1 MSSIVKVIHPSGVL
15 DKLQTEKIC
24 QEIADEINTGSR
36 LFLIDLQNITFMDSA
51 GLGSLA
57 KAFKLVRSVG
67 GELCLCSLREQPR
80 ILFELTGVEQ
90 IFKVFVN
97 RDEFKEAFALASD
110 VLNSNQD

>member
-1 MSSIVKVIHPSGVL
+1 MSSIVKVIQPSGVL
-15 DKLQTEKIC
+15 DRLQAEKIC
-24 QEIADEINTGSR
+24 QEITEAISTDIR

-57 KAFKLVRSVG
+57 KAFKLVRGAG

-110 VLNSNQD
+110 VLNSSQE